1 MFALLNVLSPV
12 ARRMVAPLPPTR
24 VAADPPWRGATDP
37 ACVER
42 VAAERD
48 TSSERALV
56 TLL

>member
-1 MFALLNVLSPV
+1 
-12 ARRMVAPLPPTR
+12 MVAPVPPTL
-24 VAADPPWRGATDP
+24 VGADLPWRGATAP

-56 TLL
+56 TVV

>member
-1 MFALLNVLSPV
+1 MLLNVLSRLVVWRVGAPV
-12 ARRMVAPLPPTR
+12 PPTR
-24 VAADPPWRGATDP
+24 VGADPPWRGATAP

-56 TLL
+56 AVV